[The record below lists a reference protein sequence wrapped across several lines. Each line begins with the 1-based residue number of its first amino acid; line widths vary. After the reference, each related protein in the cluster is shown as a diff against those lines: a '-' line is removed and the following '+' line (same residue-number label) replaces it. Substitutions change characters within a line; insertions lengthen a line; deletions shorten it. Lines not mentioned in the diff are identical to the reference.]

1 MIPSNSMVFLTDDDA
16 LVPRCVSRLLRSAG
30 RRLLDLLTPHEFEV
44 MQLVVTGMLMTDC
57 WRARRCGKDHQGPPR
72 SRNEKTGHRVGR

>member
-16 LVPRCVSRLLRSAG
+16 LVRRCVSRLLRSAG

-44 MQLVVTGMLMTDC
+44 MRPVVTGMLND
-57 WRARRCGKDHQGPPR
+57 RLLASQALRKRPSR
-72 SRNEKTGHRVGR
+72 STAVAS

>member
-16 LVPRCVSRLLRSAG
+16 LVRRCVSRLLRSAG

-44 MQLVVTGMLMTDC
+44 MRLVVTGMLMTDC